1 MSISPVA
8 ELQAPP
14 EWRMVDLI
22 SDLHLQPEHP
32 ATVEAW
38 RGYLQTTPADAIFI
52 LGDLF
57 EAWVGDDA
65 AEADGFEAQCG
76 RWLREASEKRS
87 LYFMHGNRDF
97 LVGERFAAQAG
108 FTLLQDPTVLVFMG
122 ERWLLSHG
130 DALCL
135 DDVQYQK
142 FRQQVRNPQWQQ
154 AVLAQPLDK
163 RRQMAHAARA
173 QSEAHQQ
180 SPDMVWADV
189 DTAAAQHWLREAQAS
204 VLVHGHTHRPA
215 EHDLGD
221 GMKRIVLSDW
231 DAEAA
236 HPRAQVMCLT
246 SAGLRR
252 VDLR

>member
-1 MSISPVA
+1 MS
-8 ELQAPP
+8 LQPFPEVLAPP

-22 SDLHLQPEHP
+22 SDLHLQPEH
-32 ATVEAW
+32 AGTVEAF
-38 RGYLQTTPADAIFI
+38 RGYLETTPADAIFI

-57 EAWVGDDA
+57 EVWVGDDA
-65 AEADGFEAQCG
+65 AEAEGFEAQCG
-76 RWLREASEKRS
+76 QWLRQAAEHRS
-87 LYFMHGNRDF
+87 VYFMHGNRDF

-108 FTLLQDPTVLVFMG
+108 FALLQDPTVLVFMG
-122 ERWLLSHG
+122 QRWLLSHG

-163 RRQMAHAARA
+163 RRLMAQAARA

-180 SPDMVWADV
+180 GPDMIWADV
-189 DTAAAQHWLREAQAS
+189 DTAAAQHWLHQANAT
-204 VLVHGHTHRPA
+204 VLIHGHTHRPT
-215 EHDLGD
+215 EHDLGE
-221 GMKRIVLSDW
+221 GMKRVVLSDW
-231 DAEAA
+231 DTEAER
-236 HPRAQVMCLT
+236 PRAQVMCLT
-246 SAGLRR
+246 SSGLKR